1 MADVSEKVQSIFRR
15 IVGERAAI
23 LKGNRFPAEVNT
35 RITAAI
41 LSGELGSN
49 INDPVKLDEIGFHL
63 VDWNSD
69 AAFIV
74 ALLLFPD
81 EFTDEEI
88 REGVELFLVHAPAH
102 CIEAARLGGYSTDNP
117 FIETGVT
124 SSAEPGAPP
133 AGGPAVAADNSGA
146 GSGPPSVC

>member
-23 LKGNRFPAEVNT
+23 LKGDRFPAEVNT

-49 INDPVKLDEIGFHL
+49 INDPVKLAEIGFHL

-88 REGVELFLVHAPAH
+88 RDGVELFLVHAPGH

-117 FIETGVT
+117 FIETEDV
-124 SSAEPGAPP
+124 SSVEQGAPP
-133 AGGPAVAADNSGA
+133 NGGPAEPLGNSGVS
-146 GSGPPSVC
+146 GGPPSVS